1 MKNNCEAKKNKL
13 NVYMKQGLTF
23 LLCALLLS
31 CSNKENI
38 YDASGTFESDEV
50 IVSSE
55 QNGQLLSFNVN
66 EGDSLTK
73 GQVIGF
79 IDSTNLVLQKQ
90 QVQATIHSLSEKTSD
105 VQPQVKLLRDQ
116 LAVQQSQLD
125 HLIYERNRY
134 QRLVAAQAATQKQ
147 LDDLNAQVDQAQK
160 QMQVTQQQIAVQQ
173 SNTGTQNR
181 SILSESDPLKKQ
193 IAQINQQLSKANIV
207 NPLTGTVLAK
217 YAQQGEITA
226 TGKALYKIADL
237 SYLNLRAYITGTQ
250 LSQIKLNQQVEVLV
264 DDGADKYKTYDGVIT
279 WISGKAEFTPKTIQ
293 TKDERA
299 NLVYAVKIKVKN
311 DGYLKI
317 GMYGEVQ
324 LMLPTPKGD

>member
-1 MKNNCEAKKNKL
+1 MRKA
-13 NVYMKQGLTF
+13 TST
-23 LLCALLLS
+23 LLLILLLA
-31 CSNKENI
+31 CNSNKND

-50 IVSSE
+50 IVSAQ
-55 QNGQLLSFNVN
+55 QNGQLLAFNIN
-66 EGDSLTK
+66 EGDSLSK
-73 GQVIGF
+73 DQVVGV

-90 QVQATIHSLSEKTSD
+90 QLQATIQSLSQKTAD
-105 VQPQVKLLRDQ
+105 VQPQIKLLKDQ

-125 HLIYERNRY
+125 HLVNERNRY
-134 QRLVAAQAATQKQ
+134 QRLVEAQAATQKQ
-147 LDDLNAQVDQAQK
+147 LDDLNAQVDQMQK
-160 QMQVTQQQIAVQQ
+160 QMLVTQQQIAVQQ

-193 IAQINQQLSKANIV
+193 VALINDQLSKAIII
-207 NPLTGTVLAK
+207 NPVSGTVLAK
-217 YAQQGEITA
+217 YAQQGELTT

-237 SYLNLRAYITGTQ
+237 SFLNLRAYITGDD
-250 LSQIKLNQQVEVLV
+250 LSKVKLNQQVKVLV

-279 WISGKAEFTPKTIQ
+279 WISNKAEFTPKTIQ

-324 LMLPTPKGD
+324 LTHEQEVK

>member
-1 MKNNCEAKKNKL
+1 
-13 NVYMKQGLTF
+13 MKQGF
-23 LLCALLLS
+23 AILCCVLFIS
-31 CSNKENI
+31 CSNKEDT

-50 IVSSE
+50 IVSAE

-66 EGDSLTK
+66 EGDNLTK
-73 GQVIGF
+73 DQVVGF

-90 QVQATIHSLSEKTSD
+90 QVQATIQSLSEKTSD
-105 VQPQVKLLRDQ
+105 VQPQVKLLKDQ

-125 HLIYERNRY
+125 HLINERDRY

-147 LDDLNAQVDQAQK
+147 LDDLNAEVDQAQK
-160 QMQVTQQQIAVQQ
+160 QMQVTQQQIAVQL

-181 SILSESDPLKKQ
+181 SIMSESDPLKKQ
-193 IAQINQQLSKANIV
+193 VAQINQQLSKANIL
-207 NPLTGTVLAK
+207 NPIAGTVLAK

-237 SYLNLRAYITGTQ
+237 TYLNLRAYITGTQ
-250 LSQIKLNQQVEVLV
+250 LSQVKLNQQVKVLV
-264 DDGADKYKTYDGVIT
+264 DDGADKYKTYDGTIT

-324 LMLPTPKGD
+324 LNTTAEKK

>member
-1 MKNNCEAKKNKL
+1 
-13 NVYMKQGLTF
+13 MKQGF
-23 LLCALLLS
+23 AILCCVLFIS
-31 CSNKENI
+31 CSNKEDT

-50 IVSSE
+50 IVSAE

-66 EGDSLTK
+66 EGDNLTK
-73 GQVIGF
+73 DQVVGF

-90 QVQATIHSLSEKTSD
+90 QVQATIQSLSEKTSD
-105 VQPQVKLLRDQ
+105 VQPQVKLLKDQ

-125 HLIYERNRY
+125 HLINERDRY

-147 LDDLNAQVDQAQK
+147 LDDLNAEVDQAQK
-160 QMQVTQQQIAVQQ
+160 QMQVTQQQIAVQL

-181 SILSESDPLKKQ
+181 SIMSESDPLKKQ
-193 IAQINQQLSKANIV
+193 VAQINQQLSKANIL
-207 NPLTGTVLAK
+207 NPIAGTVLAK

-237 SYLNLRAYITGTQ
+237 TYLNLRAYITGTQ
-250 LSQIKLNQQVEVLV
+250 LSQVKLNQQVKVLV
-264 DDGADKYKTYDGVIT
+264 DDGADKYKTYDGIIT

-311 DGYLKI
+311 NGYLKI

-324 LMLPTPKGD
+324 IDTTAEKK

>member
-1 MKNNCEAKKNKL
+1 
-13 NVYMKQGLTF
+13 MKQGF
-23 LLCALLLS
+23 AILCCVLFIS
-31 CSNKENI
+31 CSNKEDT

-50 IVSSE
+50 IVSAE

-66 EGDSLTK
+66 EGDNLTK
-73 GQVIGF
+73 DQVVGF

-90 QVQATIHSLSEKTSD
+90 QVQATIQSLSEKTSD
-105 VQPQVKLLRDQ
+105 VQPQVKLLKDQ

-125 HLIYERNRY
+125 HLINERDRY

-147 LDDLNAQVDQAQK
+147 LDDLNAEVDQAQK
-160 QMQVTQQQIAVQQ
+160 QMQVTQQQIAVQL

-181 SILSESDPLKKQ
+181 SIMSESDPLKKQ
-193 IAQINQQLSKANIV
+193 VAQINQQLSKANIL
-207 NPLTGTVLAK
+207 NPIAGTVLAK

-237 SYLNLRAYITGTQ
+237 TYLNLRAYITGTQ
-250 LSQIKLNQQVEVLV
+250 LSQVKLNQQVKVLV
-264 DDGADKYKTYDGVIT
+264 DDGADKYKTYDGTIT

-324 LMLPTPKGD
+324 LNTTAEKN